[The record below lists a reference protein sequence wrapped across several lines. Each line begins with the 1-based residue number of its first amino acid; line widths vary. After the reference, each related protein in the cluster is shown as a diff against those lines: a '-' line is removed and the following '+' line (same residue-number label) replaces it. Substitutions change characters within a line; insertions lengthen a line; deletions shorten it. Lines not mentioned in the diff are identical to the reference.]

1 MAAAAAAA
9 GAGTEAGA
17 YDYSGGVKRNQQK
30 YAKFFFG
37 VLVLVT
43 LKTVTVIGFD

>member
-30 YAKFFFG
+30 YAQIFFWSSCFG
-37 VLVLVT
+37 DS
-43 LKTVTVIGFD
+43 KTVTVIGFD